1 LHFKIVL
8 LVIIADFKN
17 LLKRWLSGLK
27 YWFAKPTCLFITSW
41 VRIPFFS
48 NILVFYKK
56 GFLIC
61 FKYLFL
67 TIMFFSPLEQFQ
79 IINVAKICFGNF
91 DFSITN
97 TTIFLA
103 IGLSSFI
110 FVSYSVLSNTGN
122 FYIIPGRIQGFL
134 ESVYLVIYGL
144 INDNVGIEGKAYFP
158 YIFTI
163 FTFILTLNIIGLV
176 PYSFTVT
183 SHLIVTFALAL
194 TTFIGI
200 NIICASKHGK
210 NMFSLFLPSGS
221 SLFLALLLVPIEI
234 VSYIFRPISLSVR
247 LFANMMA
254 GHTLLKVIVG
264 FA

>member
-1 LHFKIVL
+1 M
-8 LVIIADFKN
+8 LV
-17 LLKRWLSGLK
+17 
-27 YWFAKPTCLFITSW
+27 
-41 VRIPFFS
+41 
-48 NILVFYKK
+48 
-56 GFLIC
+56 
-61 FKYLFL
+61 
-67 TIMFFSPLEQFQ
+67 FSPLEQFQ
-79 IINVAKICFGNF
+79 IINVVKICFGGF

-97 TTIFLA
+97 TAIFLFV
-103 IGLSSFI
+103 GLGSFI
-110 FVSYSVLSNTGN
+110 FVAYSILSKTQN
-122 FYIIPGRIQGFL
+122 FYIVPGRIQTIFEGI
-134 ESVYLVIYGL
+134 YIVIYGL
-144 INDNVGIEGKAYFP
+144 LNDNVGSAGKSYFP
-158 YIFTI
+158 YVFTI
-163 FTFILTLNIIGLV
+163 FTFVLTLNIIGLV

-183 SHLIVTFALAL
+183 SHLVVTFALAL

>member
-1 LHFKIVL
+1 MV
-8 LVIIADFKN
+8 
-17 LLKRWLSGLK
+17 
-27 YWFAKPTCLFITSW
+27 
-41 VRIPFFS
+41 
-48 NILVFYKK
+48 
-56 GFLIC
+56 
-61 FKYLFL
+61 
-67 TIMFFSPLEQFQ
+67 FFSPLEQFQ
-79 IINVAKICFGNF
+79 IINVVKLCFGGL

-103 IGLSSFI
+103 VGLGSFI
-110 FVSYSVLSNTGN
+110 FAFYSILSKTEN
-122 FYIIPGRIQGFL
+122 FSVVPGRIQSVL
-134 ESVYLVIYGL
+134 ESLYIVIYGL
-144 INDNVGIEGKAYFP
+144 LNDNVGIAGKFYFP
-158 YIFTI
+158 YVFTI
-163 FTFILTLNIIGLV
+163 FTFVLTLNIIGLV

>member
-1 LHFKIVL
+1 
-8 LVIIADFKN
+8 
-17 LLKRWLSGLK
+17 
-27 YWFAKPTCLFITSW
+27 
-41 VRIPFFS
+41 
-48 NILVFYKK
+48 
-56 GFLIC
+56 
-61 FKYLFL
+61 
-67 TIMFFSPLEQFQ
+67 MFFSPLEQFQ
-79 IINVAKICFGNF
+79 IINIAKIDFFGF

-97 TTIFLA
+97 TTLFLF
-103 IGLSSFI
+103 IGLGSF
-110 FVSYSVLSNTGN
+110 FFAAYSILSKTGN
-122 FYIIPGRIQGFL
+122 FFIVPGRIQGVL
-134 ESVYLVIYGL
+134 EAIYLVIFGL
-144 INDNVGIEGKAYFP
+144 IQDNIGIAGKAFFP
-158 YIFTI
+158 YVFTI

-221 SLFLALLLVPIEI
+221 SLILALLLVPIEI